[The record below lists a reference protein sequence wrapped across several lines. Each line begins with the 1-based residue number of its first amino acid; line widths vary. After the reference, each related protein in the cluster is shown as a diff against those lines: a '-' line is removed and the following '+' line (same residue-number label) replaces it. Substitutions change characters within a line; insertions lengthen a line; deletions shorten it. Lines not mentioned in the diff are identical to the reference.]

1 MKWLQQV
8 LVLWLAAMILTGCW
22 NRTELPEKAFILGAA
37 IDQINP
43 DNIKLAVQ
51 IYKPGQKAGAQGGK
65 QTEPYVNIE
74 TKSESVFDAIR
85 DITLHL
91 GRKAQW
97 SHIRVIIID
106 DETARKTPLLSLLEV
121 FYRDHETRMS
131 TKVMISKGNA
141 SNYLEIKPLIEQT
154 VAHQMKRMQEI
165 GRRES
170 GKVPAVSLLQ
180 LAQALKSQVP
190 DTVLPYAIEQEDAVA
205 LPGAAM
211 IKDGK
216 MIGTLTGRQTE
227 KILMLTNQFK
237 RGILQLPCEP
247 SGNYKKRKF
256 EAVETHSIRTKITPV
271 LNPDKLKV
279 KVKVLIIGNIG
290 ELKCSR
296 LDKPEDEIHFQR
308 RLKEEMENQFMET
321 IRVTQKQQIDLI
333 GLGNSLYRNHV
344 GVWKKWKKTW
354 RERYAEA
361 DFQLEVTADITHT
374 LTTVGKPV
382 SAK

>member
-1 MKWLQQV
+1 MKWLQQ
-8 LVLWLAAMILTGCW
+8 LIMLWLATMIITGCW
-22 NRTELPEKAFILGAA
+22 NRAELPEKAFVLGAA
-37 IDQINP
+37 IDQIKS
-43 DNIKLAVQ
+43 DKIKLAVQ

-65 QTEPYVNIE
+65 QAEPYVNIE
-74 TKSESVFDAIR
+74 TKSESVFDAVR

-106 DETARKTPLLSLLEV
+106 DETAGKTPLLSLLDE

-131 TKVMISKGNA
+131 TKVVISKGNA
-141 SNYLEIKPLIEQT
+141 SKYLEIKPLIEQT
-154 VAHQMKRMQEI
+154 VTHQMKRMQEI
-165 GRRES
+165 GLRES

-190 DTVLPYAIEQEDAVA
+190 DIILPYAIERKEGVI

-216 MIGTLTGRQTE
+216 MIGTLTGNQTE
-227 KILMLTNQFK
+227 NILMLTNQFK
-237 RGILQLPCEP
+237 HGALRLPCER
-247 SGNYKKRKF
+247 SDNNKKPKV
-256 EAVETHSIRTKITPV
+256 EAVETHNTRTKITPV

-279 KVKVLIIGNIG
+279 NVKVLIIGNIS

-296 LDKPEDEIHFQR
+296 LDKREDEIHFQQ
-308 RLKEEMENQFMET
+308 RLKEEMEKQLMET
-321 IRVTQKQQIDLI
+321 IRFTQERQIDVI
-333 GLGNSLYRNHV
+333 GLGNTLYRNHTK
-344 GVWKKWKKTW
+344 VWKEWKETW
-354 RERYAEA
+354 RERYADA
-361 DFQLEVTADITHT
+361 DFEIEVTADITHT

>member
-1 MKWLQQV
+1 MKWLQQI
-8 LVLWLAAMILTGCW
+8 LVLWLATMILTGCW
-22 NRTELPEKAFILGAA
+22 NRSELPQKGFILGAA
-37 IDQINP
+37 IDQIKP
-43 DNIKLAVQ
+43 DKIKLAVQ
-51 IYKPGQKAGAQGGK
+51 IYKPGQKAGVQGGK
-65 QTEPYVNIE
+65 QAEPYVNIE
-74 TKSESVFDAIR
+74 TKSESVFDAVR

-106 DETARKTPLLSLLEV
+106 DETAGKTPLLSLLDE

-131 TKVMISKGNA
+131 TKVVISQGNA
-141 SNYLEIKPLIEQT
+141 SKYLEIKPLIEQT
-154 VAHQMKRMQEI
+154 VTHQMNRMQEI
-165 GRRES
+165 GLRES
-170 GKVPAVSLLQ
+170 GKVPAVNLLQ

-190 DTVLPYAIEQEDAVA
+190 DTVLPYAIERKGGVI

-216 MIGTLTGRQTE
+216 MIGTLTGSQTE
-227 KILMLTNQFK
+227 NILMLTNQFK
-237 RGILQLPCEP
+237 HGALRLPCEP
-247 SGNYKKRKF
+247 SGNNTKPKV
-256 EAVETHSIRTKITPV
+256 EAVETHTIRTKITPV

-279 KVKVLIIGNIG
+279 NVKVLIIGNIS

-296 LDKPEDEIHFQR
+296 LDKPEDEIHFQQ
-308 RLKEEMENQFMET
+308 RLKEEMEKKLMET
-321 IRVTQKQQIDLI
+321 IRVTQEQQIDLI
-333 GLGNSLYRNHV
+333 GLGNSLYRNHTK
-344 GVWKKWKKTW
+344 VWKEWKKTW

-361 DFQLEVTADITHT
+361 DFEIEVTADITHT